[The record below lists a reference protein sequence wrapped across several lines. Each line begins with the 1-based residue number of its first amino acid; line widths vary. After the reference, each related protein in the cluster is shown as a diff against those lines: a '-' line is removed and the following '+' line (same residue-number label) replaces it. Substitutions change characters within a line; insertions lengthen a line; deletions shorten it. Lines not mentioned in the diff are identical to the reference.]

1 MDRDSDSDAFLV
13 ELRAVFRDELDD
25 QLATLEREVVVL
37 ARTDA
42 SPETMR
48 AAVREIY
55 RAVHSLKGAARAVD
69 FPAIERTCHAL
80 ENTLAPVRVL
90 SSHDDTPLDVE
101 AIRVATERTMQ
112 SLRAWV
118 SEHLPRARPEPMPGE
133 AAPPTAPAA
142 HAPPRA
148 PAAHLSPLVP
158 ATQAPAPA
166 QPPPAPALP
175 AQPAPAQP
183 PAQPPA
189 GPGLAA
195 EPAPGSETVRV
206 SAERVGRLLDQG
218 EELVALTVRG
228 ARAQGGFAVFD
239 DTLAELRRQLD
250 AIRRMTRTMP
260 ELASAVGSAQA
271 AVQTLSVWSLEQRR
285 QQHLA
290 WDEAMAR
297 SAALAQDTRLLR
309 LVRVGTLRPALER
322 AVLETARGLGKT
334 VSFALEGEHVELDRR
349 VIERLRAPLVQLLRN
364 AVDHGIEPPAERLR
378 AGKPADGR
386 IEVHARTA
394 GAEAVLRVRDD
405 GRGFDFARVRVL
417 ARASGVPVPED
428 AGDQALFELALQ
440 PGFSTR
446 AEASIISGRGMGLDI
461 VRQRVAEMQG
471 SLTLDSPPGAGA
483 AIEIRVPVD
492 LGVMRGLLV
501 EARGA
506 RFLLVQSAVERV
518 VRVRPED
525 ERTLEG
531 RRHLFHEGAMI
542 PLADLGTALRLGG
555 RSRASADTARPC
567 VILASAERRIAYTVD
582 ALGDLRDIIIRPLG
596 PRVRRSGLITG
607 AAVVGD
613 GEIACVL
620 DAAVLARS
628 GRAEEGAPVSVQS
641 ARRAAT
647 VLVVDDS
654 VTTRQ
659 LLRSILETGGYDC
672 EIAEDGEAAW
682 HRLTA
687 GEAIDLIVSD
697 IEMPR
702 LDGFQLLSRV
712 RSSPKTAQLPF
723 VLVTALSDD
732 ADRRRALELGADA
745 YVVKDRFDQE
755 ALLDTVK
762 ELLP

>member
-1 MDRDSDSDAFLV
+1 MDRDSDKLLAD
-13 ELRAVFRDELDD
+13 LRAVFRDELDD
-25 QLATLEREVVVL
+25 HLATLDREVVVL
-37 ARTDA
+37 ARTGA
-42 SPETMR
+42 APAAVR

-69 FPAIERTCHAL
+69 FPAVEWTCHAL
-80 ENTLAPVRVL
+80 ENTLAPVRGVAGQ
-90 SSHDDTPLDVE
+90 DDAPLDIE
-101 AIRVATERTMQ
+101 AIRVATEQTMQ
-112 SLRAWV
+112 SLRAWAG
-118 SEHLPRARPEPMPGE
+118 EHLSRPEPAPG
-133 AAPPTAPAA
+133 
-142 HAPPRA
+142 
-148 PAAHLSPLVP
+148 
-158 ATQAPAPA
+158 
-166 QPPPAPALP
+166 
-175 AQPAPAQP
+175 QPARLDQP
-183 PAQPPA
+183 PADRASGPEPRSPLA
-189 GPGLAA
+189 GAAPGPDAL
-195 EPAPGSETVRV
+195 PAPGSETVRV

-228 ARAQGGFAVFD
+228 ARSQGGFAVFD
-239 DTLAELRRQLD
+239 DTLAELRRQLG
-250 AIRRMTRTMP
+250 AIQRMTRAVP
-260 ELASAVGSAQA
+260 ALAGAVSSAQA

-309 LVRVGTLRPALER
+309 LVRVGALRPALER

-334 VSFALEGEHVELDRR
+334 ASFALEGDHVELDRR
-349 VIERLRAPLVQLLRN
+349 VIERLRAPLIQLLRN
-364 AVDHGIEPPAERLR
+364 AVDHGIEPPAERVR
-378 AGKPADGR
+378 AGKPAAGH

-405 GRGFDFARVRVL
+405 GRGFDFERVRML
-417 ARASGVPVPED
+417 AHASGVPLAED
-428 AGDQALFELALQ
+428 ASDQALFELALQ

-446 AEASIISGRGMGLDI
+446 AEASATSGRGMGLDI

-471 SLTLDSPPGAGA
+471 RLTLDSPPGAGA
-483 AIEIRVPVD
+483 TIEIRVPVD

-501 EARGA
+501 EVRGA
-506 RFLLVQSAVERV
+506 RFLLVQSAVEKI

-531 RRHLFHEGAMI
+531 RRHLLHEGALI
-542 PLADLGTALRLGG
+542 PLADLGAALRLGG

-567 VILASAERRIAYTVD
+567 VVLASAERRIAYTVD
-582 ALGDLRDIIIRPLG
+582 ALGDLRDIIIKPLG
-596 PRVRRSGLITG
+596 PRVRRSGLVTG

-613 GEIACVL
+613 GEVACVL
-620 DAAVLARS
+620 DAAGLARS
-628 GRAEEGAPVSVQS
+628 GRAEESVPVPAEST
-641 ARRAAT
+641 RRAAT
-647 VLVVDDS
+647 LLVVDDS

-659 LLRSILETGGYDC
+659 LLRSILESGGYDC

-682 HRLTA
+682 HRLAA
-687 GEAIDLIVSD
+687 GEDIDLVVSD

-732 ADRRRALELGADA
+732 GDRRRALELGADA
-745 YVVKDRFDQE
+745 YVVKDRFDQD

>member
-1 MDRDSDSDAFLV
+1 MDSDSDKLLAD
-13 ELRAVFRDELDD
+13 LRAVFRDELEDH
-25 QLATLEREVVVL
+25 LATLEREIVVL
-37 ARTDA
+37 ARSDA
-42 SPETMR
+42 APEAVR

-69 FPAIERTCHAL
+69 FPAVERTCHTL
-80 ENTLAPVRVL
+80 ENTLAPVRGVAGQ
-90 SSHDDTPLDVE
+90 DDAPLDVE
-101 AIRVATERTMQ
+101 AIRTATEHTMQ
-112 SLRAWV
+112 RLRAWAA
-118 SEHLPRARPEPMPGE
+118 EQLGRPEPTP
-133 AAPPTAPAA
+133 ALDSASATISAP
-142 HAPPRA
+142 
-148 PAAHLSPLVP
+148 VD
-158 ATQAPAPA
+158 
-166 QPPPAPALP
+166 PPPAP
-175 AQPAPAQP
+175 
-183 PAQPPA
+183 
-189 GPGLAA
+189 
-195 EPAPGSETVRV
+195 GSGTVRV

-218 EELVALTVRG
+218 EELVAIAVRG
-228 ARAQGGFAVFD
+228 SRSRDGFAVFD
-239 DTLAELRRQLD
+239 DTLTELRRQLD
-250 AIRRMTRTMP
+250 AIRRMTRPLPALT
-260 ELASAVGSAQA
+260 SAVTSAQA
-271 AVQTLSVWSLEQRR
+271 ALQTLSVWSLEQRR

-290 WDEAMAR
+290 WDEAITK

-309 LVRVGTLRPALER
+309 LVRLGTLRPALER

-349 VIERLRAPLVQLLRN
+349 VIERLRAPLLQLLRN
-364 AVDHGIEPPAERLR
+364 AVDHGIEPPAERAR
-378 AGKPADGR
+378 AGKPAAGR

-405 GRGFDFARVRVL
+405 GRGFDFERVRLL
-417 ARASGVPVPED
+417 ARAGGVPVADD
-428 AGDQALFELALQ
+428 ASDQALFELALQ

-446 AEASIISGRGMGLDI
+446 SEASATSGRGMGLDI
-461 VRQRVAEMQG
+461 VRQRVAELQG

-483 AIEIRVPVD
+483 TIELRVPLD

-501 EARGA
+501 EVRGA
-506 RFLLVQSAVERV
+506 RFLLVQSAVEKV

-531 RRHLFHEGAMI
+531 RRHLFHDGAMI
-542 PLADLGTALRLGG
+542 PLADLGTTLRLGG
-555 RSRASADTARPC
+555 RSRAGADTARPC
-567 VILASAERRIAYTVD
+567 VVLASAERRIAYIVD
-582 ALGDLRDIIIRPLG
+582 ALGELRDIIIKPLG

-607 AAVVGD
+607 AALVGD
-613 GEIACVL
+613 GEVACVL
-620 DAAVLARS
+620 DAAGLARS
-628 GRAEEGAPVSVQS
+628 GRAEERTPLPAEST
-641 ARRAAT
+641 RRAAT

-659 LLRSILETGGYDC
+659 LLRSIVESGGHDC

-682 HRLTA
+682 HRLAA
-687 GEAIDLIVSD
+687 GDGIDLIVSD

-712 RSSPKTAQLPF
+712 RSSPKTSHLPF